1 MKFSPD
7 QYILVDWGWGR
18 LNATIVVTWLEMGL
32 LVFLSRLVSRRL
44 SSGPEMSR
52 WQNLVEVLVG
62 GIARH
67 IEAVTNR
74 EARPF
79 LPFVGTLFLFIL
91 LSNVLAV
98 VPFYLPPT
106 GALSTTTALALCVF
120 VAVPVFGLTSQ
131 GGRGYFRQYL
141 QPSVFMLPFNILGEI
156 SRTFALAVRLY
167 GNLMSSTVI
176 ANVLLI
182 IMPFF
187 FPVVMQA
194 LGLLTG
200 VIQAYIFPLL
210 ALMYIAS
217 AMQQE
222 GKAPASGMP
231 TSSEERLW
239 IQWD

>member
-44 SSGPEMSR
+44 SSGPE
-52 WQNLVEVLVG
+52 
-62 GIARH
+62 IARH

-200 VIQAYIFPLL
+200 VIQAYIFALL